1 MKYSSFLVYLATAVF
16 FSVSAFASQ
25 DVKST
30 FVIITWCI
38 VDPAPVVKS
47 FARDSTKYSAD
58 RKVVSL
64 FGDAKIMSK
73 NVAVIADEIVYDAT
87 AQTLKIKN
95 LQSLMVR
102 NREQK
107 GNFECPS
114 LTLKLTEG
122 GYEVVK

>member
-1 MKYSSFLVYLATAVF
+1 MKSNRMLLVIPILALL
-16 FSVSAFASQ
+16 SVSAHAVQSSASTN
-25 DVKST
+25 VLVNVAK
-30 FVIITWCI
+30 
-38 VDPAPVVKS
+38 DPVPVVKS

-64 FGDAKIMSK
+64 FGDAKITSK
-73 NVAVIADEIVYDAT
+73 DVAVIAGEIVYDAT

-102 NREQK
+102 NKEQK
-107 GNFECPS
+107 GKFEGSS
-114 LTLKLTEG
+114 LTLKLTEA

>member
-1 MKYSSFLVYLATAVF
+1 MKKSSFLFSLAIAL
-16 FSVSAFASQ
+16 SSASAFAGQ
-25 DVKST
+25 DVEST
-30 FVIITWCI
+30 SKTIISSAQ
-38 VDPAPVVKS
+38 DPVPVVKS

-87 AQTLKIKN
+87 AKTLKIKN

-102 NREQK
+102 NKEQK
-107 GNFECPS
+107 GKLERSS
-114 LTLKLTEG
+114 LTLKLTEA
-122 GYEVVK
+122 GYDVVK

>member
-1 MKYSSFLVYLATAVF
+1 MKSNRMLLAIPILALL
-16 FSVSAFASQ
+16 SVSAHAAQSTGSTNILVNVAEDSQ
-25 DVKST
+25 PL
-30 FVIITWCI
+30 I
-38 VDPAPVVKS
+38 KS

-73 NVAVIADEIVYDAT
+73 DVAVIADEIVYDAT

-102 NREQK
+102 SKEHK
-107 GNFECPS
+107 GKFDGSS
-114 LTLKLTEG
+114 LTLKLTDA

>member
-1 MKYSSFLVYLATAVF
+1 MKSNRMLLVIPILALL
-16 FSVSAFASQ
+16 SVSAHAVQSTASTN
-25 DVKST
+25 VLVNVAK
-30 FVIITWCI
+30 
-38 VDPAPVVKS
+38 DPVPVVKS

-64 FGDAKIMSK
+64 FGDAKITSK
-73 NVAVIADEIVYDAT
+73 DVAVIAGEIVYDAT

-102 NREQK
+102 NKEQK
-107 GNFECPS
+107 GKFEGSS
-114 LTLKLTEG
+114 LTLKLTEA

>member
-1 MKYSSFLVYLATAVF
+1 MKSNRMLLAIPILALL
-16 FSVSAFASQ
+16 SVSAYAAQSIG
-25 DVKST
+25 ST
-30 FVIITWCI
+30 NILVN
-38 VDPAPVVKS
+38 VAEDPQPLIKS

-73 NVAVIADEIVYDAT
+73 DVAVIADEIVYDAT

-102 NREQK
+102 SKEHK
-107 GNFECPS
+107 GKFDGSS
-114 LTLKLTEG
+114 LTLKLTEA